1 MSIVFL
7 CSFFYLPFKHKSVYN
22 DIKLCHQVEVFTPEY
37 LNANNKLHEAF
48 LNLQYT
54 VLTISKL
61 KQINNKSF
69 YRLLIVLSGDISL
82 NPGPVCK
89 HQILNTTEW
98 DIFKTKGLY
107 LMHLNIDSS
116 LPKIDELR
124 HMARLSNAAVI
135 GICESKLD
143 KAITNSEILIDNYD
157 LLRCDR
163 NRKGGG
169 VACYI
174 RNDLSYTQKSLF
186 PNDIENVFFEIHL
199 PKTKPI
205 TVGIVY
211 RPPNQT
217 NFIKTLN
224 ENFAKL
230 DTINKE
236 TYILGDF
243 NINLYDNGKYII
255 CKNNTLMSRSVTNDA
270 RNYHQFCAMFGLKQT
285 IKSPTRITCRN
296 TSLIDHIL
304 ASIPSRVSQHGV
316 INVSVSDHQLIYCTR
331 KINKIKTGGFH
342 KHITFRSF
350 KKYTVDAYKDALNK
364 VNFPNYELFNDVN
377 EAYSNFFQKI
387 RIVVDSIAP
396 YKTKRVKA
404 NTQK

>member
-1 MSIVFL
+1 MD
-7 CSFFYLPFKHKSVYN
+7 FFV
-22 DIKLCHQVEVFTPEY
+22 
-37 LNANNKLHEAF
+37 
-48 LNLQYT
+48 
-54 VLTISKL
+54 
-61 KQINNKSF
+61 
-69 YRLLIVLSGDISL
+69 
-82 NPGPVCK
+82 
-89 HQILNTTEW
+89 
-98 DIFKTKGLY
+98 
-107 LMHLNIDSS
+107 
-116 LPKIDELR
+116 
-124 HMARLSNAAVI
+124 
-135 GICESKLD
+135 
-143 KAITNSEILIDNYD
+143 
-157 LLRCDR
+157 
-163 NRKGGG
+163 
-169 VACYI
+169 
-174 RNDLSYTQKSLF
+174 
-186 PNDIENVFFEIHL
+186 IHL

-205 TVGIVY
+205 TVRIVY

-230 DTINKE
+230 DITNKD
-236 TYILGDF
+236 TFIHF
-243 NINLYDNGKYII
+243 NLNLYHNGKCII
-255 CKNNTLMSRSVTNDA
+255 CKNNTLISISVTNDA
-270 RNYHQFCAMFGLKQT
+270 RNYHQFCTMFGLKQI

-331 KINKIKTGGFH
+331 KINKIKTGGVH

-396 YKTKRVKA
+396 
-404 NTQK
+404 